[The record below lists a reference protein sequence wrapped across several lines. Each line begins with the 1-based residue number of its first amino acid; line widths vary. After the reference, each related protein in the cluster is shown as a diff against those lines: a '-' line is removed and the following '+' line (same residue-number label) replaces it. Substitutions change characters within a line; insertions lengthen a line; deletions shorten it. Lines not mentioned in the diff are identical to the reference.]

1 MTARTTQDTP
11 DAATVLVVDDEP
23 YTVDLLQAYLEI
35 EGYQVMVAYQGEEA
49 LEKAS
54 ARLPDLV
61 LLDVMMPDLN
71 GFEVCRRLKANT
83 RTQFVPVIIIT
94 ALQEPKDKIAG
105 AEAGADDFLTKP
117 FDHVD
122 LLARVRNLLQIRHLT
137 DQLEHA
143 ESVIFAL
150 AAAVEAQDPYTEKHL
165 QRMASLS
172 ERLAQ
177 AADLDPSQMAYIRYA
192 SILHDVGK
200 IGVSEAI
207 LRKPG
212 PLTEEEW
219 AEVREHPAIGARIV
233 RSMRFGQQ
241 IAPIV
246 RSHHEHWDGRGYPD
260 GLKGKEIPI
269 GARLVALVDAYDA
282 MSTDRPYRAAL
293 PPEVIRTELEQNAG
307 KHFDPDLTALLL
319 RLLEEDG
326 VL

>member
-1 MTARTTQDTP
+1 
-11 DAATVLVVDDEP
+11 
-23 YTVDLLQAYLEI
+23 
-35 EGYQVMVAYQGEEA
+35 
-49 LEKAS
+49 
-54 ARLPDLV
+54 
-61 LLDVMMPDLN
+61 
-71 GFEVCRRLKANT
+71 
-83 RTQFVPVIIIT
+83 
-94 ALQEPKDKIAG
+94 
-105 AEAGADDFLTKP
+105 
-117 FDHVD
+117 
-122 LLARVRNLLQIRHLT
+122 
-137 DQLEHA
+137 
-143 ESVIFAL
+143 
-150 AAAVEAQDPYTEKHL
+150 VEAQDPYTEKHL

-177 AADLDPSQMAYIRYA
+177 AADLDPSQRAYIRYG

-293 PPEVIRTELEQNAG
+293 LPEVIRTELEQNAG